1 LNRLFIS
8 FRGKKAHWVEILE
21 FVNTKVYYG
30 DTMETVPAKMTKRL
44 ILELDKLIE
53 EGWYSNRSEAVRD
66 AVRELVEKKRIV
78 MLEAAVREDIEWG
91 LYGG

>member
-1 LNRLFIS
+1 MNRLFIS

>member
-1 LNRLFIS
+1 
-8 FRGKKAHWVEILE
+8 
-21 FVNTKVYYG
+21 
-30 DTMETVPAKMTKRL
+30 METVPAKMTKRL

-66 AVRELVEKKRIV
+66 AVRELVEKKRIA

-91 LYGG
+91 LHGE

>member
-1 LNRLFIS
+1 
-8 FRGKKAHWVEILE
+8 VEILE